1 MIITCISFF
10 IDLELHQGVFLENH
24 IFAEYPDKDNLTL
37 PDLCEKLFDA
47 QKKSWVRLT
56 EACRDLASLR
66 TREVIC
72 GNYSVH
78 LQYNPQ
84 RAVSSGAA
92 VDSESI
98 KNRPCFLCADNLPD
112 KQQGILYRM
121 RYLILCNPAPIFDHH
136 FTIVALQHQPQEIS
150 PSLTWLLQIAA
161 DLSPA
166 YTVFYNGPA
175 CGASA
180 PDHLHFQMIPV
191 NALPFLHTLSFLP
204 PSKEISSV
212 RFYKGDHL
220 DRCVVILESKNRE
233 ALQEQF
239 AHLDKVIRHTIPTNT
254 EPLMNVLCTCE
265 NDTWRLVI
273 FLRQKHRPDAYFAA
287 GKQRIFVS
295 PGAVDMAGVIVTPQ
309 LIDFNRLDCD
319 TIRGIYQEVSLPAE
333 MMNIINDL
341 SGDL

>member
-1 MIITCISFF
+1 M
-10 IDLELHQGVFLENH
+10 GNH

-37 PDLCEKLFDA
+37 PNLCEKLFDT
-47 QKKSWVRLT
+47 QKKSWPRLT
-56 EACRDLASLR
+56 KACRDLASLR
-66 TREVIC
+66 TREIIC
-72 GNYSVH
+72 GSYSVY
-78 LQYNPQ
+78 LQYNPH
-84 RAVSSGAA
+84 RAVSSGAS
-92 VDSESI
+92 VDQESI

-112 KQQGILYRM
+112 KQQGILYRSS
-121 RYLILCNPAPIFDHH
+121 YLILCNPAPIFDHH

-150 PSLTWLLQIAA
+150 PSLTWLLQMAA

-212 RFYKGDHL
+212 RFSKGDNL
-220 DRCVVILESKNRE
+220 NRSVVIIESKNRE

-239 AHLDKVIRHTIPTNT
+239 THLDKVIRRTVPTNS
-254 EPLMNVLCTCE
+254 EPLMNILCTWE
-265 NDTWRLVI
+265 KGTWRLVI

-295 PGAVDMAGVIVTPQ
+295 PGAVDMAGVMITPQ
-309 LIDFNRLDCD
+309 LIDFNRLNGD

-333 MMNIINDL
+333 IMDIMPSTYQTLKD
-341 SGDL
+341 